1 MSQPVY
7 ACKQNNKLKAHCRSL
22 NTYVF
27 KKSFFRFW
35 NWNDLSLISGASM
48 NEQVGIDLVQCIISN
63 QEHICVRCIDEN
75 VLDIGIIYLFSMQ
88 EHAGICLL
96 VIAW

>member
-1 MSQPVY
+1 
-7 ACKQNNKLKAHCRSL
+7 
-22 NTYVF
+22 
-27 KKSFFRFW
+27 
-35 NWNDLSLISGASM
+35 M